1 VAGLHPTL
9 RADVR
14 VYAGV
19 AVRDPHIERHAPDFN
34 GEDFDRRRSDRGN
47 KTTAISRTGDGRV
60 AIFAPAST
68 RLSRGTILGF
78 CAVFSERLFSAGAQG
93 IGDMRQVNSFLRSAS
108 SRIGR
113 RFAQIVAIAAA
124 SLPAAGA

>member
-1 VAGLHPTL
+1 MEALLFSQQSRHVSRAGP
-9 RADVR
+9 
-14 VYAGV
+14 
-19 AVRDPHIERHAPDFN
+19 
-34 GEDFDRRRSDRGN
+34 
-47 KTTAISRTGDGRV
+47 
-60 AIFAPAST
+60 
-68 RLSRGTILGF
+68 
-78 CAVFSERLFSAGAQG
+78 FSIKRPLLAERLFCAGAQG

>member
-1 VAGLHPTL
+1 M
-9 RADVR
+9 
-14 VYAGV
+14 
-19 AVRDPHIERHAPDFN
+19 
-34 GEDFDRRRSDRGN
+34 
-47 KTTAISRTGDGRV
+47 
-60 AIFAPAST
+60 
-68 RLSRGTILGF
+68 RLSSRNDYFPL
-78 CAVFSERLFSAGAQG
+78 EPQG

>member
-1 VAGLHPTL
+1 MGRRASAKPTF
-9 RADVR
+9 
-14 VYAGV
+14 
-19 AVRDPHIERHAPDFN
+19 P
-34 GEDFDRRRSDRGN
+34 GEDFGRCHSDGGNKSTVNQRSD
-47 KTTAISRTGDGRV
+47 DGRV
-60 AIFAPAST
+60 AIFAAPST
-68 RLSRGTILGF
+68 RLSGATIFRHAPLL
-78 CAVFSERLFSAGAQG
+78 AERLLSAGAQG